1 MSKYQVTIRFE
12 MTDEFMQL
20 VPEHRSFINDLIE
33 KGVID
38 HYVVTMESQRV
49 WITINAKGK
58 GEVKK
63 ILSKSPLFKYWKME
77 IEELFVIDGQHYRL
91 PAVQL
96 N

>member
-58 GEVKK
+58 REVKK

>member
-1 MSKYQVTIRFE
+1 
-12 MTDEFMQL
+12 MQL

-58 GEVKK
+58 REVKK

>member
-1 MSKYQVTIRFE
+1 

-58 GEVKK
+58 REVKK

-77 IEELFVIDGQHYRL
+77 IVELFVIDGQHYRL

>member
-1 MSKYQVTIRFE
+1 

-58 GEVKK
+58 REVKK

>member
-49 WITINAKGK
+49 WITINATGK
-58 GEVKK
+58 REVKK
-63 ILSKSPLFKYWKME
+63 FFQNLLFKYWKME

>member
-20 VPEHRSFINDLIE
+20 VPEHRSVINDLIE

-58 GEVKK
+58 REVKK